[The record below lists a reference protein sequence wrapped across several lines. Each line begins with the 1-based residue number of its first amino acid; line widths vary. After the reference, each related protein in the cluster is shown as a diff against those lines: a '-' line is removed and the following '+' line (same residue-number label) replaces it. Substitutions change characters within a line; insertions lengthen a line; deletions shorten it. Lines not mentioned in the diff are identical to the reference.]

1 MNVFELAAKIAVDA
15 SEFKKGLNTSE
26 KSISD
31 FANKATKTLNTLK
44 KVFIGVVSV
53 ATVKKIA
60 SGIFDLANATSQL
73 GDRVDKQ
80 SQALGMSR
88 KGFQEWDY
96 ILSQSGA
103 SIDSMGASMRTLNQA
118 ILSGNAESVNALKEL
133 GLSVESLSSMSQE
146 QAFEATVK
154 ALQQLPPGAQKSA
167 LAMKLLG
174 RGAQSL
180 MPLLNSSAESVDALK
195 KRAQELGLVMSD
207 EAVDASVA
215 FGDALDDLKR
225 TMTAI
230 KNTVG
235 ATLLPALTNGLIAV
249 TNYAGKFRGY
259 VQNAIETGDWKG
271 LFKNIGGD
279 VAEAARLLWIRITDT
294 VPILWENAQQAL
306 LGSDSP
312 ILQAIG
318 SLMQDISDAVKYIS
332 DHKQDFIDTFNEITG
347 AIGSVVTTGIETVK
361 SVFEWLENH
370 GIGVQ
375 EIIKGIV
382 AAFAVYKISTFASK
396 LSSIGKTLAS
406 LPASTTIKIGYTLFL
421 AATVVEAANDIV
433 KEVNEQ
439 HSILGINL
447 DFLWPDDEKIDKDA
461 KPIGEKIKDAVTGW
475 IHQNGVWYTAYTK
488 AIDEK
493 IVKPFEEKFNAFK
506 EWFQEN
512 IIDKLK
518 EKWEQIKTKVEEI
531 VTACETAWDA
541 IVEWFTTNIID
552 PIKGKWDEITS
563 KVSEVVSAIESTF
576 EAIVGWFDK
585 HIIQPIKSAWDAIID
600 PIKEW
605 LGITDTKNVV
615 ISVKQQAI
623 NDVLGSDNATAE
635 GLANVMGFDLGDYYA
650 EIEANKSGK
659 PKASG
664 LSFVPENDYLAR
676 LHFGEAVLSRN
687 QAEKWRRGQSGE
699 GGGIDISSFTNA
711 IIAAVRQ
718 GMESANI
725 QMDGET
731 VTRHVNR
738 RQAEDF
744 MARRFANA

>member
-31 FANKATKTLNTLK
+31 FANKATKTLNALK

-133 GLSVESLSSMSQE
+133 GLSVENLSGMSQE

-235 ATLLPALTNGLIAV
+235 ATFLPALTNGLIAV

-318 SLMQDISDAVKYIS
+318 SLMGDIADAVKYIS
-332 DHKQDFIDTFNEITG
+332 DHKQDFVDTFNEITG
-347 AIGSVVTTGIETVK
+347 AIGSIVTTGIETVK

-375 EIIKGIV
+375 EIVKGIV
-382 AAFAVYKISTFASK
+382 AAFAVYKISIFASK
-396 LSSIGKTLAS
+396 LSSIEKTLAS
-406 LPASTTIKIGYTLFL
+406 LPSSKTIKIGYTLFL
-421 AATVVEAANDIV
+421 AAAVVEAANDII
-433 KEVNEQ
+433 KEINEQ

-461 KPIGEKIKDAVTGW
+461 KPIGKRIKDAVTGW

-493 IVKPFEEKFNAFK
+493 IVNPFEEKFNAFK

-518 EKWEQIKTKVEEI
+518 EKWEQITEKVEI
-531 VTACETAWDA
+531 IISDCEKLWED
-541 IVEWFTTNIID
+541 
-552 PIKGKWDEITS
+552 
-563 KVSEVVSAIESTF
+563 
-576 EAIVGWFDK
+576 IVGWFDS
-585 HIIQPIKSAWDAIID
+585 HIIAPIKSAWDKVIN

-605 LGITDTKNVV
+605 LGITDTKNVIV
-615 ISVKQQAI
+615 NVKQQQAI
-623 NDVLGSDNATAE
+623 NDVLGSDNSTAE
-635 GLANVMGFDLGDYYA
+635 DLANAMGFDLSQYYA
-650 EIEANKSGK
+650 EIDAAKSGA

-664 LSFVPENDYLAR
+664 LSFVPENDYLAS

-687 QAEKWRRGQSGE
+687 EAEKWRKGQSGDS
-699 GGGIDISSFTNA
+699 GAVDLSSLTNA
-711 IIAAVRQ
+711 IIAAVKR

-725 QMDGET
+725 QLDGES
-731 VTRHVNR
+731 VTRHVSR
-738 RQAEDF
+738 RQAEDI
-744 MARRFANA
+744 MARRFATV